1 MSVYS
6 VNVYPSS
13 TTIKTDSWYYN
24 AYAVV
29 NASSN
34 CCEDVEWYSDSPCVA
49 SVNKTQGYIYGISPG
64 TAKIYAISTVDSSKK
79 DYITVTVT
87 SGQICVDS
95 VTLNRS
101 SISLEKGDTFD
112 LCATV
117 CPTNATNKSISWLS
131 TNTNVATVSDG
142 VVTAKARGCTYI
154 FAEAKDGSGEYDYC
168 YVNVTEDIL
177 VSSVTL
183 NYSSYTLNANGSVS
197 LRETVCPTDATNKCV
212 EWTSDKPHIAFVN
225 PDSGFVTAQGA
236 GTATITATATDG
248 SEKYGECTITV
259 NPPIAVSGID
269 VCPTCLTMNVGDVEC
284 LFKEITPGNATNQTV
299 TWCSSNENVA
309 TVGLYTGKVTAK
321 KVGTTTITATTV
333 DGEFTACCAVTVN
346 PLLIYQTRDTEVKWF
361 NPDVENA
368 TEEIRED
375 MLYNHWSKE
384 KIMEKVPTIDD
395 EMFVKDGN
403 EVSVA
408 DRKASLVSMT
418 TTWFANGTFEPIITD
433 MINHFMR
440 EKNDNFDGT
449 CDGYDLYFNS
459 NLTEEIKKHT
469 ESKTFIRKNKTVLK
483 KCLENN
489 DGSISNL
496 KYDPSLR
503 FNVSQR
509 DLHEFVKE
517 AQDDEIEL
525 PLFDDLFKGF
535 KICVDSLQ
543 GAKIEVLSYNLD
555 GNSYSGKM
563 KFTYYDHF
571 GLDVADLTKSGF
583 QSIVNDMKGFKNWF
597 ILQHYNNL
605 NVDKHPKPFVTVME
619 IEESFSGE
627 I

>member
-1 MSVYS
+1 
-6 VNVYPSS
+6 
-13 TTIKTDSWYYN
+13 
-24 AYAVV
+24 
-29 NASSN
+29 
-34 CCEDVEWYSDSPCVA
+34 
-49 SVNKTQGYIYGISPG
+49 
-64 TAKIYAISTVDSSKK
+64 
-79 DYITVTVT
+79 
-87 SGQICVDS
+87 
-95 VTLNRS
+95 
-101 SISLEKGDTFD
+101 
-112 LCATV
+112 
-117 CPTNATNKSISWLS
+117 
-131 TNTNVATVSDG
+131 
-142 VVTAKARGCTYI
+142 
-154 FAEAKDGSGEYDYC
+154 
-168 YVNVTEDIL
+168 
-177 VSSVTL
+177 
-183 NYSSYTLNANGSVS
+183 
-197 LRETVCPTDATNKCV
+197 
-212 EWTSDKPHIAFVN
+212 
-225 PDSGFVTAQGA
+225 
-236 GTATITATATDG
+236 
-248 SEKYGECTITV
+248 
-259 NPPIAVSGID
+259 
-269 VCPTCLTMNVGDVEC
+269 
-284 LFKEITPGNATNQTV
+284 
-299 TWCSSNENVA
+299 
-309 TVGLYTGKVTAK
+309 
-321 KVGTTTITATTV
+321 
-333 DGEFTACCAVTVN
+333 
-346 PLLIYQTRDTEVKWF
+346 
-361 NPDVENA
+361 
-368 TEEIRED
+368 
-375 MLYNHWSKE
+375 
-384 KIMEKVPTIDD
+384 MEKVPTIDD